1 MKTQSTRPSP
11 PPASMMMKVTLLL
24 VLCTS
29 LSCGVP
35 LPFTSRGPQTPKD
48 KGGIRL
54 LVAVKAEGESLE
66 QNVEQTLVVIKNR
79 CDNLGVFCDVRRE
92 GGAGSNRIALR
103 VSGPADSARVRRVL
117 LAQGLLELRPVV
129 SPPNPMPMK
138 AYATRAEAQA
148 AAGANNDVLPYVAE
162 EAMPGEFLVVER
174 TRVITGQDI
183 RQAEAVALTGAED
196 ADDYSIH
203 FMLKPEGGAR
213 LGSWTE
219 KNIYRYIA
227 VVLNG
232 EVRSA
237 PFIKS
242 KITED
247 GEITGRFTKE
257 QAEDAAL
264 TLRSGGLPAPVE
276 VLEEGTYKP

>member
-1 MKTQSTRPSP
+1 MKTRSTRPSP
-11 PPASMMMKVTLLL
+11 SPVPFLLL
-24 VLCTS
+24 ALSAT

-35 LPFTSRGPQTPKD
+35 PPFKSSRPPGPTD

-66 QNVEQTLVVIKNR
+66 RSVGQTLEIIKSR
-79 CDNLGVFCDVRRE
+79 CDHLGVFCDVRRE

-103 VSGPADSARVRRVL
+103 VSGPRDAERVKRVL

-129 SPPNPMPMK
+129 SPPSPMPPLT
-138 AYATRAEAQA
+138 YATRAEAVE
-148 AAGANNDVLPYVAE
+148 AAGAGNDVLPYAAE
-162 EAMPGEFLVVER
+162 DAEPGEFIVVER
-174 TRVITGQDI
+174 TRVITGQDL
-183 RQAEAVALTGAED
+183 RDAGVVALSDTDEGPFTI
-196 ADDYSIH
+196 S
-203 FMLKPEGGAR
+203 FSLKPEGAAR

-219 KNIYRYIA
+219 ANIGRYVA
-227 VVLNG
+227 VALNG
-232 EVRSA
+232 EARSV
-237 PFIKS
+237 PYIRS

-247 GEITGRFTKE
+247 GQIAGNFTRE
-257 QAEDAAL
+257 QAEDVAL